1 MSDDFA
7 TIDIRDTTALAGA
20 QRLLQQFEQM
30 EEGRSFQLLSG
41 HDPKSLRGQL
51 QVRAGDGFTWKS
63 LEAGPAVWRVQ
74 VGKVAEGASGCCSG
88 GACCG

>member
-1 MSDDFA
+1 MSDVI
-7 TIDIRDTTALAGA
+7 TIDIRDTTPPAGA

-30 EEGRSFQLLSG
+30 QEGHSLHLLSG
-41 HDPKSLRGQL
+41 YDPKGIRGQL

-63 LEAGPAVWRVQ
+63 LEAGPVVWRVR
-74 VGKVAEGASGCCSG
+74 VGKVAAGASHCCSG